1 MTWVWAILLTASISS
16 IWFGL
21 LHAYWAYAN
30 ETHHRHRRRHRHHR
44 IVIVIIVTVI
54 VIIIVMVITIITS
67 LSMMI
72 VWSMGNPA
80 DLCTAPSDA
89 GDSEARTFRQ
99 TVEAVSMLKQVRAQF
114 LELLHDCTMVWKME
128 FQWITIVSMYTY
140 HGCSFSCQCSAFWM
154 RCYMMLQWYTILG
167 LAFWFCW
174 GWCLEN
180 TSAELVCLKRVLL
193 CLIFCPFKL
202 HHLINGGRCCD
213 SFTVSCRLL
222 TLLVA
227 CASSSL
233 DTLEGGVR
241 YLIVSVVRI
250 SRETS
255 VRFLFWLQHKMLEKH
270 VSIFFN

>member
-1 MTWVWAILLTASISS
+1 MLRRGWSIRAFWPKSSVHGQETQRLSPKVPSSFKKRDEWFECVKYDYHNWNTLKQKISESWFWQRIEFHKTGGVGQPACLSCNKSHTGVTWVWAILLTASISS

-67 LSMMI
+67 LCMMI

-99 TVEAVSMLKQVRAQF
+99 TVEAVSMLKQVRPQF

-140 HGCSFSCQCSAFWM
+140 HGCSFSCSLSP
-154 RCYMMLQWYTILG
+154 ML
-167 LAFWFCW
+167 
-174 GWCLEN
+174 
-180 TSAELVCLKRVLL
+180 SLL
-193 CLIFCPFKL
+193 NEMLHDVAMI
-202 HHLINGGRCCD
+202 HHLGFG
-213 SFTVSCRLL
+213 LL
-222 TLLVA
+222 IL
-227 CASSSL
+227 
-233 DTLEGGVR
+233 
-241 YLIVSVVRI
+241 
-250 SRETS
+250 
-255 VRFLFWLQHKMLEKH
+255 
-270 VSIFFN
+270 